1 MFHWK
6 TLRISLLAITF
17 SSVLLV
23 LVKLIFYSTIAL
35 RRVTPFTFP
44 ASVPLPEWQL
54 VASTPLNDQTKTS
67 AQELPGRHY
76 RYIQKNLALDIEMRY
91 LIDTDG
97 DVDAFIKKHTSHS
110 SSDSKNFV
118 VLHQQKGV
126 GFSRL
131 FIHQNRAY
139 LSACINPRGGSTVTG
154 KQFRQNRN
162 EYDLNLNRMSLW
174 LLAQEPL
181 RDERCLW
188 AYLSVPLQNYSQ
200 KDIYVI
206 LEKVWLSWYQLWSPR
221 FPRN

>member
-1 MFHWK
+1 MFYEK

-23 LVKLIFYSTIAL
+23 LGKLIFYPTVAS
-35 RRVTPFTFP
+35 RRLPPFTFP

-54 VASTPLNDQTKTS
+54 LASSSLDNQINTSTK
-67 AQELPGRHY
+67 EIPGRHY
-76 RYIQKNLALDIEMRY
+76 RYIQKDLPLDIEMRY

-97 DVDAFIKKHTSHS
+97 DVDAFIKKYTIHS
-110 SSDSKNFV
+110 SSEPKNFV

-126 GFSRL
+126 GFYSL
-131 FIHQNRAY
+131 FIQEKRAY

-162 EYDLNLNRMSLW
+162 AYDLNFNRILLW
-174 LLAQEPL
+174 LVAREPL

-188 AYLSVPLQNYSQ
+188 THLSAPLQNSSQ
-200 KDIYVI
+200 KDTYVI
-206 LEKVWLSWYQLWSPR
+206 LEKAWLSWYQWWSSR
-221 FPRN
+221 FPTN